1 MSLMDTI
8 KGWFGKG
15 KDSAGDLTSQAK
27 DLANTDAAK
36 KVEDQVEK
44 QADKGGTVGPRR
56 QGRRSDRQGAGHP
69 GLKQARHPGG
79 EALLHQPQT
88 GRGDA
93 RCCPFQVHDELRAVR
108 REHVDARELAS
119 HRPAR

>member
-27 DLANTDAAK
+27 DLANTDVAK

-44 QADKGGTVGPRR
+44 QADKGGTVGGLADKADDQIDKV
-56 QGRRSDRQGAGHP
+56 QGTQD
-69 GLKQARHPGG
+69 
-79 EALLHQPQT
+79 
-88 GRGDA
+88 
-93 RCCPFQVHDELRAVR
+93 
-108 REHVDARELAS
+108 
-119 HRPAR
+119 